1 MVDSFKKR
9 FSTFST
15 KAKAETAKGPW
26 DKAKTED
33 AGLSFRK
40 SEIYPILYIFI
51 KFMVSKHV
59 VGVKL
64 E

>member
-9 FSTFST
+9 FST

-26 DKAKTED
+26 DQAKTED
-33 AGLSFRK
+33 AGLSSRK

-51 KFMVSKHV
+51 KFMVRKHV
-59 VGVKL
+59 VGFKP